1 MKLVRF
7 GNPGEEKPGMID
19 ADGVLRDLSAQVE
32 DIAGNVLLDESL
44 AKLAQ
49 LDAAEL
55 PAVDG
60 EPRFG
65 PCVGSIGKFM
75 CIGLNYADHAA
86 ESNLPVPEHPVLFMK
101 ATSAVIGPNDDVVL
115 PRGSTASDWE
125 VELGVVIG
133 KPAKYVSEKDALD
146 HVAGYCVINDVS
158 ERNFQT
164 QLSGQWTKGKSC
176 DTFGPT
182 GPWLVTRDEINDPQ
196 DLGLWL
202 EVNGER
208 QQTGNTRTQIFTVA
222 KIIEHLSSMFT
233 LYPGDVISTGT
244 PPGVGMGVK
253 PNPIYLKA
261 GDVMELGIDKL
272 GSQRQVVRA
281 E

>member
-101 ATSAVIGPNDDVVL
+101 ATSAVVGPNDDVVL

-261 GDVMELGIDKL
+261 GDVMELGINKL

>member
-1 MKLVRF
+1 LKLVRF

-32 DIAGNVLLDESL
+32 DIAGNVLLDENL

-101 ATSAVIGPNDDVVL
+101 ATSAVVGPNDDVVL

-272 GSQRQVVRA
+272 GSQRQIVRA

>member
-233 LYPGDVISTGT
+233 LHPGDVISTGT